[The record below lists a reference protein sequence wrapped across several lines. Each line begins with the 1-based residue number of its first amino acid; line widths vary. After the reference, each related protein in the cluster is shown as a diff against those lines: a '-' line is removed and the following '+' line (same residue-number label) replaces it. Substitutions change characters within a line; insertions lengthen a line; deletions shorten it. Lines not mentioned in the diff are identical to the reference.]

1 MSHHTMMFLPK
12 RNGGHN
18 DASRQS
24 RSMGLV
30 NQAALDAASDS

>member
-1 MSHHTMMFLPK
+1 MSHYTMMFLPK